1 MYLSSFSFKLLTNT
15 YLLINPFLL
24 STSIVHPAAIDESRY
39 PTDQPNEFVWSQFL
53 PPIIVGE
60 TSTIPYQHAILP
72 RVTPKSEAPTDF
84 QPIKASSTTTCC
96 SSGHS
101 QNRRSVSNS
110 GSGVNSFIS
119 TYIDVAKCI
128 VSCLLLLFAIL
139 PFASAQEGN
148 DDSSFSMQDV
158 TCLAT
163 AGLAVC
169 VGLVGA
175 GGKLKKKKRSA
186 SKSILVHSGLDED
199 EELKEVLSISCR
211 EGNNASGF
219 SPRDVDDGQLSAKKM
234 RFDDGND
241 FVCESN
247 DEDSDG
253 ECDEGGDDMS
263 VEEISTGNGNGGLLL
278 GGEEQQLFSAIGN
291 VKAILTG
298 MSCSDHFNEEEITH
312 ALLDC
317 ECDIATAVAI
327 LLSSTGSSSRLAAT
341 SHAADNHVSSLDQ
354 VQGRRGDV

>member
-101 QNRRSVSNS
+101 QNRRSVSSS

-128 VSCLLLLFAIL
+128 VSCLLLLFAIF

-169 VGLVGA
+169 MGLVG
-175 GGKLKKKKRSA
+175 
-186 SKSILVHSGLDED
+186 SGRKYRRPPFMGSQYQDAHWMT
-199 EELKEVLSISCR
+199 VLRNISR
-211 EGNNASGF
+211 RRQLMISHVRMKNATRWNASHQR
-219 SPRDVDDGQLSAKKM
+219 SWS
-234 RFDDGND
+234 
-241 FVCESN
+241 S
-247 DEDSDG
+247 
-253 ECDEGGDDMS
+253 
-263 VEEISTGNGNGGLLL
+263 I
-278 GGEEQQLFSAIGN
+278 IGRQY
-291 VKAILTG
+291 L
-298 MSCSDHFNEEEITH
+298 
-312 ALLDC
+312 
-317 ECDIATAVAI
+317 
-327 LLSSTGSSSRLAAT
+327 
-341 SHAADNHVSSLDQ
+341 
-354 VQGRRGDV
+354 